1 MLCFDT
7 EVQLRNLVFS
17 DVVPGLG
24 SAEQW
29 RQQGPSLKST
39 LPPLLSWNL
48 FQAKKF
54 GSGLQRES
62 RRGSL
67 HLYLLRGQGLVF
79 QWDFREPSN
88 DMVTLSCAG
97 LRVMWHS
104 SNIFSVAFPQ
114 LKHSH
119 TAAQSP
125 WGWEQSFSCTLNLIP
140 VINTPTGKILSFGG
154 KVGNFFIIPTSF
166 HQ

>member
-1 MLCFDT
+1 MLWYWSPAPQFGIFWCCP
-7 EVQLRNLVFS
+7 R
-17 DVVPGLG
+17 PGKCRAMKAAG
-24 SAEQW
+24 AIFKEYFA
-29 RQQGPSLKST
+29 
-39 LPPLLSWNL
+39 PLLSWNL

-125 WGWEQSFSCTLNLIP
+125 WGWEQSFSCILNLIP
-140 VINTPTGKILSFGG
+140 VINTPAGKILSFGG